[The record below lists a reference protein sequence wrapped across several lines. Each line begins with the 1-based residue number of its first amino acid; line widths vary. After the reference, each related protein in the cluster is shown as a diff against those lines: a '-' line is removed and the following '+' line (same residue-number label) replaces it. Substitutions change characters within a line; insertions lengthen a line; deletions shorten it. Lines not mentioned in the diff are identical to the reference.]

1 MRHFHH
7 AADIS
12 IEFISDRFTYSNN
25 DHVQAVPGILEVR
38 YKTQADCFKEKLQRK
53 HHSKYDVKIIQYFL

>member
-1 MRHFHH
+1 M
-7 AADIS
+7 
-12 IEFISDRFTYSNN
+12 EFISDRFTYSNN